1 MSEAGTIIQKL
12 GRNERPMCEDCAREM
27 CAREMW
33 LLSIKPAHLGLE
45 HRTYECSRCGASK
58 VLLVEP
64 ERKQAQSL
72 GSE

>member
-27 CAREMW
+27 W
-33 LLSIKPAHLGLE
+33 LLSFKPAHLGLE
-45 HRTYECSRCGASK
+45 HRTYECSRCSANK
-58 VLLVEP
+58 TLLVEP

>member
-1 MSEAGTIIQKL
+1 MSEAGIIIQKF
-12 GRNERPMCEDCAREM
+12 GRNERPMYGD

-45 HRTYECSRCGASK
+45 LRTYECSRCGASNS
-58 VLLVEP
+58 LLAEP
-64 ERKQAQSL
+64 ERKEAQSL